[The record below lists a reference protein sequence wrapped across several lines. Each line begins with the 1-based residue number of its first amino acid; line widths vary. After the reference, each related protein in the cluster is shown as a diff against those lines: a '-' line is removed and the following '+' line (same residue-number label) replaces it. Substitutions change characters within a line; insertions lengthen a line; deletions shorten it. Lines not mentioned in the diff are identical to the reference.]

1 MKAIEDYLKDEMRWA
16 QATYETFA
24 NRRREPAPAF
34 QVGDE
39 VFVDARHIKTTRPT
53 KKLDWKNLGPFRITK
68 VVSSHAYRLE
78 LPPSLKIHDVLPTS
92 RLRLAPKPDD
102 ALPGQRI
109 EPPPP
114 VVVEGDDEYL
124 VERIEDSR
132 FNRRRRRFE
141 YLVRWTGYH
150 ELIWESVSE
159 LDQIIDVERFY
170 QQFPDKP
177 KSPTLDLSSTEL
189 AP

>member
-1 MKAIEDYLKDEMRWA
+1 MAEFTANNAVSATTGISPFLANSGQHPRMGYEPPTGQVRPPLQRIQAEEASRFIEKMKAIEDYLKDEMRWA

-78 LPPSLKIHDVLPTS
+78 LPPSLKIHDVLPTF
-92 RLRLAPKPDD
+92 RLRLAPKSDDILPD
-102 ALPGQRI
+102 QRI
-109 EPPPP
+109 ESFSL
-114 VVVEGDDEYL
+114 VAVDEDDEYL

-132 FNRRRRRFE
+132 FN
-141 YLVRWTGYH
+141 
-150 ELIWESVSE
+150 
-159 LDQIIDVERFY
+159 
-170 QQFPDKP
+170 
-177 KSPTLDLSSTEL
+177 
-189 AP
+189 